1 MSKTN
6 LPSRRLDD
14 SDPHVV
20 LFEVNREPT
29 LAPGPVKVRSFR
41 MAALDQHA
49 EEMNAEEAFDRLQDV
64 ALLLEIAEGRAVA
77 IPISEA
83 HMIEGGSEAERLV
96 RTAQEFVSWRRE
108 RARAI
113 RRLQLPDRLLAF
125 AEDLSRANDL
135 HEVHTAAMQHVPRII
150 DGFAC
155 VMFSLPD
162 GNLSAETIVPVKHPN
177 ISLGVS
183 DISLPER
190 VRYSGPEVV
199 EAATVFDVMPGPFSR
214 LQALFHECELAK
226 VAFVPLG
233 DAGGFA
239 LCERRATRQFTGEDW
254 HLLRSLARQ
263 IELAIDRVR
272 LFDRVRELSLT
283 DPLTGIGNR
292 RRLDVFFE
300 HSFAA
305 ARRGEP
311 LTVVLLDLDGF
322 KVINDREGHLRG
334 DQILRTV
341 ARTLHNQLRGS
352 DLVVRYGGDEFLMVL
367 QGTAQGAESILER
380 VRDELADVV
389 SFSVGLAEYDG
400 SSTTAEQLVHEADRE
415 LYLRKKR
422 WYGSAVNS
430 AQ

>member
-1 MSKTN
+1 
-6 LPSRRLDD
+6 
-14 SDPHVV
+14 
-20 LFEVNREPT
+20 
-29 LAPGPVKVRSFR
+29 
-41 MAALDQHA
+41 
-49 EEMNAEEAFDRLQDV
+49 
-64 ALLLEIAEGRAVA
+64 
-77 IPISEA
+77 
-83 HMIEGGSEAERLV
+83 
-96 RTAQEFVSWRRE
+96 
-108 RARAI
+108 
-113 RRLQLPDRLLAF
+113 
-125 AEDLSRANDL
+125 
-135 HEVHTAAMQHVPRII
+135 MQHVPRVI

-155 VMFSLPD
+155 LVFAVPSDDATADL
-162 GNLSAETIVPVKHPN
+162 IVPVKHPV
-177 ISLGVS
+177 IHLGLS
-183 DISLPER
+183 DLSLPGR
-190 VRYSGPEVV
+190 VRYGGPEVID
-199 EAATVFDVMPGPFSR
+199 AATVSADLHGPFAR

-233 DAGGFA
+233 DAGGFV
-239 LCERRATRQFTGEDW
+239 LGDRRADREFTGEDW

-322 KVINDREGHLRG
+322 KAVNDREGHLRG
-334 DQILRTV
+334 DQILRAV
-341 ARTLHNQLRGS
+341 ARTLHEQVRGS

-367 QGTAQGAESILER
+367 QGTAEGAEAILDR
-380 VRDELADVV
+380 VRDELTGMI

-400 SSTTAEQLVHEADRE
+400 SSTTAEQLVHEADRA

-422 WYGSAVNS
+422 WYGSAAS
-430 AQ
+430 